1 MLYFLILLYLLIDLK
16 GIKYKYGS
24 GKVLI
29 KMRVD
34 ADLTIKKSWKLYVFK
49 GGGWFCQS
57 TRQTGFITD
66 LVPKNFF
73 FKEEPVVLKK

>member
-1 MLYFLILLYLLIDLK
+1 M
-16 GIKYKYGS
+16 
-24 GKVLI
+24 KVS
-29 KMRVD
+29 
-34 ADLTIKKSWKLYVFK
+34 ADLTMKKSWKLYVFK

-73 FKEEPVVLKK
+73 FKEEPVILKK